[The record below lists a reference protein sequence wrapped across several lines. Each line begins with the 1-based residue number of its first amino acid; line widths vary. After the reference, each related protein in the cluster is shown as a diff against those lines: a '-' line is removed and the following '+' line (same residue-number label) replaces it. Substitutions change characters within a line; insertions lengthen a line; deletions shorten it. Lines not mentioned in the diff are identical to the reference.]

1 MTNIY
6 IFLKKSYSKSGGD
19 ANPDPVI
26 KNQNW
31 ASLWTNSLKC
41 YEVCFLLYVQVEVYQ
56 NVKTAGK
63 VLVTCSG
70 LI

>member
-26 KNQNW
+26 KNQN
-31 ASLWTNSLKC
+31 
-41 YEVCFLLYVQVEVYQ
+41 
-56 NVKTAGK
+56 
-63 VLVTCSG
+63 
-70 LI
+70 